1 MNSLSTLSAPSSS
14 HLFHGFPSMVNGF
27 HGHVGYGDEIKPFPS
42 LTHGEPPTWKK
53 VLQVAKETFAN
64 IAKEFYKYFKLT
76 TKVLK
81 NILKAIT
88 VVFTDTEEKVGKAIA
103 YLGLGSI
110 LKAAFNLKSIYDDS
124 IELDNCI
131 KIQDAEGIA
140 WSTMDLLVKPFDIA
154 SNLLSFGK
162 SLDKIV
168 GITWIA
174 LFSAVVFP
182 LSLALLCYETVK
194 SLYNTIMIG
203 IELSEMPNWDC
214 PDHYAE
220 FSAYLEKKV
229 GVTREERSA
238 IEQEIGEEFLLE
250 FEDLKHPRL
259 PRDAYEAASPNR
271 EFAANALDEIKR
283 VELNRRIEVLKD
295 RKINRLGRHTDK
307 KIAAYMLKAKEF
319 IEANPGKDQKAAQAL
334 DDLKKMT
341 VRKLILNSGETLFNI
356 ADLILTVVSMIF
368 PLLTPI
374 LPITLSLANTGFS
387 VGKKFYQEYGMTSG
401 LANPEFLAD

>member
-1 MNSLSTLSAPSSS
+1 MNTLSSLSAPTSF
-14 HLFHGFPSMVNGF
+14 HLYNGFPSIVNGF

-76 TKVLK
+76 TKIIK
-81 NILKAIT
+81 NILKVIT
-88 VVFTDTEEKVGKAIA
+88 VLFTDTEEKVGKAIA

-110 LKAAFNLKSIYDDS
+110 LKAAFNLKSIYDES
-124 IELDNCI
+124 LELDNCI
-131 KIQDAEGIA
+131 KIRDAEGIA
-140 WSTMDLLVKPFDIA
+140 WSTLDLLAKPFDIA

-168 GITWIA
+168 GITWIS

-182 LSLALLCYETVK
+182 LSLALLCYQTVK
-194 SLYNTIMIG
+194 SIYNTIMIG
-203 IELSEMPNWDC
+203 IEFSEMPNWNC
-214 PDHYAE
+214 RNQYGE
-220 FSAYLEKKV
+220 FRTYLEEKI
-229 GVTREERSA
+229 GVTTEERLA
-238 IEQEIGEEFLLE
+238 IEKEIREEFLLD
-250 FEDLKHPRL
+250 FEDLKHLRL
-259 PRDAYEAASPNR
+259 PRGPLERVTPARELAESLDAV
-271 EFAANALDEIKR
+271 KR
-283 VELNRRIEVLKD
+283 QELNRRIEVLKD

-307 KIAAYMLKAKEF
+307 KIVAYMLKAKEF
-319 IEANPGKDQKAAQAL
+319 IDANPGKEQIAAQAL

-341 VRKLILNSGETLFNI
+341 VRKLILNTGETLFNI
-356 ADLILTVVSMIF
+356 ADLVLTVVYMIF

-387 VGKKFYQEYGMTSG
+387 VGKKFYQEYGLTAG